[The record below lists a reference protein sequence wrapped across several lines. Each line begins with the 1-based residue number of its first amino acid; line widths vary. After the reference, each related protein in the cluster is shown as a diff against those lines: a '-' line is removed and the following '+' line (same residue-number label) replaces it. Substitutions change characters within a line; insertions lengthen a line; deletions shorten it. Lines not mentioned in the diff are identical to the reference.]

1 MNTLKL
7 IDSLE
12 ELLET
17 AHKVP
22 LTGSLMIK
30 SDEAFELINEIRD
43 SFQEEVKKARQIVRE
58 REQMIESAK
67 READMIIKG
76 VEANIENM
84 ISESSV
90 KRRADQKAAEVEEIA
105 HKKALQLT
113 NQSETYSED
122 VLNTLDNYVNKCLTN
137 IKEAKRQ
144 LTAAKTKRNL

>member
-12 ELLET
+12 EMLESSN
-17 AHKVP
+17 KVP
-22 LTGSLMIK
+22 LTGNVMIK
-30 SDEAFELINEIRD
+30 LDETLDLINEIRD

-84 ISESSV
+84 ISDTAV
-90 KRRADQKAAEVEEIA
+90 K
-105 HKKALQLT
+105 KKAEQRAQELEEDAAKRAGLLVS
-113 NQSETYSED
+113 QSENYSEEM
-122 VLNTLDNYVNKCLTN
+122 LNTLDNYINKCLVN

-144 LTAAKTKRNL
+144 LNAVKVKKN

>member
-7 IDSLE
+7 IDALE
-12 ELLET
+12 EMLESS
-17 AHKVP
+17 HKVP
-22 LTGSLMIK
+22 LTSNIMVKG
-30 SDEAFELINEIRD
+30 DELLDLINEIRD

-84 ISESSV
+84 ISETAV
-90 KRRADQKAAEVEEIA
+90 KRKADQRSAEVEEEA
-105 HKKALQLT
+105 HRKAMQLAV
-113 NQSETYSED
+113 QSENYSEEI
-122 VLNTLDNYVNKCLTN
+122 LNTLDNYINKCLVN

-144 LTAAKTKRNL
+144 LTAVKTKKNL

>member
-12 ELLET
+12 EMLESS
-17 AHKVP
+17 HKVP
-22 LTGSLMIK
+22 LTNSIMVKG
-30 SDEAFELINEIRD
+30 DEVLELINEIRD

-84 ISESSV
+84 VSDMAV
-90 KRRADQKAAEVEEIA
+90 KRRADQRAAEIEEDAVKKASQLATQSENYSEEI
-105 HKKALQLT
+105 
-113 NQSETYSED
+113 
-122 VLNTLDNYVNKCLTN
+122 LNTLDNYINKCAVN

-144 LTAAKTKRNL
+144 LTAVKTKKNQ

>member
-12 ELLET
+12 EMLESSN
-17 AHKVP
+17 KVP
-22 LTGSLMIK
+22 LTGNVMIK
-30 SDEAFELINEIRD
+30 LDETLDLINEIRD

-84 ISESSV
+84 ISDTAV
-90 KRRADQKAAEVEEIA
+90 K
-105 HKKALQLT
+105 KKAEQRAQELEEDAAKRAGLLVS
-113 NQSETYSED
+113 QSENYSEEM
-122 VLNTLDNYVNKCLTN
+122 LNTLDNYINKCLVN

-144 LTAAKTKRNL
+144 LNAVKVKKNQ

>member
-12 ELLET
+12 EMLESSS
-17 AHKVP
+17 KVP
-22 LTGSLMIK
+22 LTGSVMIK
-30 SDEAFELINEIRD
+30 LDESLDLINEIRD

-84 ISESSV
+84 ISDTAV
-90 KRRADQKAAEVEEIA
+90 KKKADQRAQELEDEAL
-105 HKKALQLT
+105 KKANQLIG
-113 NQSETYSED
+113 QSENYSEEM
-122 VLNTLDNYVNKCLTN
+122 LNTLDNYINKCLVN

-144 LTAAKTKRNL
+144 LIAVKNKKNQ

>member
-12 ELLET
+12 ELVESSGKLPMT
-17 AHKVP
+17 NKAMMNV
-22 LTGSLMIK
+22 
-30 SDEAFELINEIRD
+30 DEVLDIINEIRD

-84 ISESSV
+84 ISETAV
-90 KRRADQKAAEVEEIA
+90 KRKADQRAAEVEEDA
-105 HKKALQLT
+105 SKKASQLAI
-113 NQSETYSED
+113 QSENYSEEI
-122 VLNTLDNYVNKCLTN
+122 LNTLDSYVNKVLVN

-144 LTAAKTKRNL
+144 LTAVKSKKQ

>member
-12 ELLET
+12 EMLET
-17 AHKVP
+17 STKVP
-22 LTGSLMIK
+22 LTNSVMVK
-30 SDEAFELINEIRD
+30 NDEVLDLINEIRD

-58 REQMIESAK
+58 REQMIERAK

-84 ISESSV
+84 ISETAV
-90 KRRADQKAAEVEEIA
+90 KRKADQRAAEVEDEA
-105 HKKALQLT
+105 MKKAHQLAA
-113 NQSETYSED
+113 QSENYSEEI
-122 VLNTLDNYVNKCLTN
+122 LNTLDNYINKCLVN

-144 LTAAKTKRNL
+144 LTAVKTKKNQ

>member
-12 ELLET
+12 EMFET

-22 LTGSLMIK
+22 LTGNIMVK
-30 SDEAFELINEIRD
+30 GDEAFDLINEIRD

-84 ISESSV
+84 ISETSI
-90 KRRADQKAAEVEEIA
+90 KRRADQKAAETEEAA

-113 NQSETYSED
+113 NQSETYSEE

-144 LTAAKTKRNL
+144 LTAAKTKKNL

>member
-12 ELLET
+12 EMLET
-17 AHKVP
+17 ANKVP
-22 LTGSLMIK
+22 LTGSIMIK
-30 SDEAFELINEIRD
+30 GDEVFDLLNEIRD

-58 REQMIESAK
+58 REQMIDSAK

-84 ISESSV
+84 ISETSI
-90 KRRADQKAAEVEEIA
+90 KRRAEQKAAEIEEAAYKKATQLINHSESYSEEI
-105 HKKALQLT
+105 
-113 NQSETYSED
+113 
-122 VLNTLDNYVNKCLTN
+122 LNTLDNYVNKCSGN

-144 LTAAKTKRNL
+144 LTSIKTKKSM

>member
-12 ELLET
+12 EMLEI
-17 AHKVP
+17 AHKIP
-22 LTGSLMIK
+22 LTGNIMIK
-30 SDEAFELINEIRD
+30 GDEVFDLLNEIRD

-58 REQMIESAK
+58 REQMIDSAK

-84 ISESSV
+84 ISETSV
-90 KRRADQKAAEVEEIA
+90 KRRADQKAAEIKEAAYKKASQLINHSESYSEEI
-105 HKKALQLT
+105 
-113 NQSETYSED
+113 
-122 VLNTLDNYVNKCLTN
+122 LNTLDNYVNKCSNN

-144 LTAAKTKRNL
+144 LTSIKTKKNI

>member
-12 ELLET
+12 EMLESSN
-17 AHKVP
+17 KVP
-22 LTGSLMIK
+22 LTGNVMIK
-30 SDEAFELINEIRD
+30 LDETLDLINEIRD
-43 SFQEEVKKARQIVRE
+43 SFQEEVKKARQSVRE

-84 ISESSV
+84 ISDTAV
-90 KRRADQKAAEVEEIA
+90 K
-105 HKKALQLT
+105 KKAEQRAQELEEDAAKRAGLLVS
-113 NQSETYSED
+113 QSENYSEEM
-122 VLNTLDNYVNKCLTN
+122 LNTLDNYINKCLVN

-144 LTAAKTKRNL
+144 LNAVKVKKN

>member
-12 ELLET
+12 EILET

-22 LTGSLMIK
+22 LTGNIMIK
-30 SDEAFELINEIRD
+30 GDEVFDLLNEIRD

-58 REQMIESAK
+58 REQMIDSAK

-84 ISESSV
+84 ISETSI
-90 KRRADQKAAEVEEIA
+90 KRRAEQKAAGIEEEA
-105 HKKALQLT
+105 YKKASQLI
-113 NQSETYSED
+113 NHSESYSEE
-122 VLNTLDNYVNKCLTN
+122 VINTLDNYVNKCSGN

-144 LTAAKTKRNL
+144 LTSIKANKNN